1 MIKVID
7 LLEALKGVDPEKEVG
22 ISGTYDAYE
31 ITGVYV
37 GETYVDIEI
46 ESKP

>member
-1 MIKVID
+1 MKLKE
-7 LLEALKGVDPEKEVG
+7 LLEALQGVDPEKELG
-22 ISGTYDAYE
+22 IAGTYDAYE

-46 ESKP
+46 ERTT